1 MDGDRRIRRF
11 KVSLSC
17 VKRGGRKKVREGKDW
32 DTQIHQPAVRGRRI
46 HTEMPTYT

>member
-17 VKRGGRKKVREGKDW
+17 VKRGGGKKVRVGKDW
-32 DTQIHQPAVRGRRI
+32 DTRIHQPVVRRI
-46 HTEMPTYT
+46 HTEMPMHT